1 MTPNEIS
8 PADFKLLR
16 DQIDQL
22 QVASNEPKRPWYKD
36 WAIISSVV
44 ALIFS
49 IVSFY
54 ISHSSSQAQE
64 TRAKKEELRRLV
76 GELLAIQEDF
86 NTRIVKIT
94 APDERVLASSLLNAK
109 KNIHLESAELLA
121 NDLGD
126 KVSPSELA
134 ILAREEL
141 NLSNFAKA
149 ETFFTRAPAI
159 ARNSTA
165 KAVAL
170 RDLGLF
176 YSQGTPLRSM
186 DKARQHLGEAVST
199 THSFTD
205 DYSLYTTGFSYET
218 WGDIERGNGF
228 HIAAR
233 EKYELARE
241 CYGKI
246 TPHNFTGRWALEAMD
261 RKLVAA
267 GILSS
272 VSPPAAGSVPP
283 VNPTNSLGPLTGRA
297 PQ

>member
-1 MTPNEIS
+1 MASNEIS

-36 WAIISSVV
+36 WSIISSLV
-44 ALIFS
+44 ALAFS

-54 ISHSSSQAQE
+54 ISDSSSKAQE

-76 GELLAIQEDF
+76 GELLAIQDDF
-86 NTRIVKIT
+86 NSRIIKIT
-94 APDERVLASSLLNAK
+94 APDERIFASSLLNAK

-141 NLSNFAKA
+141 NQSNFAKA
-149 ETFFTRAPAI
+149 ETFFTRASSVAS
-159 ARNSTA
+159 NSTS

-170 RDLGLF
+170 RDLGIF
-176 YSQGTPLRSM
+176 YSQSTPLRDM
-186 DKARQHLGEAVST
+186 NKARLKLGEAVFT
-199 THSFTD
+199 TLSFMD
-205 DYSLYTTGFSYET
+205 DYSLYTTGFTYEA
-218 WGDIERGNGF
+218 WGDMERGNGF
-228 HIAAR
+228 QIAAR

-241 CYGKI
+241 YYGKI
-246 TPHNFTGRWALEAMD
+246 NPNNFTGRWALEAMD
-261 RKLVAA
+261 RKQVAA
-267 GILSS
+267 SKLSPVPS
-272 VSPPAAGSVPP
+272 TAAGSSPP
-283 VNPTNSLGPLTGRA
+283 FDPTVSDR
-297 PQ
+297 